1 MSAFILAPLLAGYAV
16 ADTATL
22 TGPALAADQCIQ
34 AIAGGGFDEKVFTSE
49 GWQRDTKPMEG
60 SLKDAKLY
68 FNPKSGSAVLAEPA
82 KSGGM
87 KCTVMYFG
95 PETSYQVIEYQLA
108 AHFNDRLFPL
118 NAETIGYKVPGLKV
132 AVFSTRRQLSKGPML
147 EILVVPHDPEE
158 TKK

>member
-1 MSAFILAPLLAGYAV
+1 MSALIFAPLLVGYAV

-22 TGPALAADQCIQ
+22 TGPVLAADQCIQ
-34 AIAGGGFDEKVFTSE
+34 AISGGGFDEKVFTAD
-49 GWQRDTKPMEG
+49 GWKLDTKPKEG
-60 SLKDAKLY
+60 ALKDTKLY
-68 FNPKSGSAVLAEPA
+68 FKPNSNAVVLADQSKA
-82 KSGGM
+82 GGM

-95 PETSYQVIEYQLA
+95 PETTYPVIEYQLA
-108 AHFNDRLFPL
+108 AHFNQRLFPL
-118 NAETIGYKVPGLKV
+118 DADTIGYKVNGHKV

>member
-1 MSAFILAPLLAGYAV
+1 MNALILAPLLAGYAV

-34 AIAGGGFDEKVFTSE
+34 AIAGGGFDEKVFTSD
-49 GWQRDTKPMEG
+49 GWKLDTKPKDG
-60 SLKDAKLY
+60 ALKNTKLY
-68 FNPKSGSAVLAEPA
+68 FNPKSSAVVLVDAA
-82 KSGGM
+82 KIGGM

-95 PETSYQVIEYQLA
+95 PETVYPVIEFQLA

-118 NAETIGYKVPGLKV
+118 NAETIGYKVPGHKV

-147 EILVVPHDPEE
+147 EILVVPHSPEE